1 MAWPGGSA
9 ARTSPED
16 ARTGR
21 IGMCQRSAPTRDRQ
35 TKKAPRSRA
44 GPSVDAS
51 KRRHL
56 SGTGED
62 GPCDQRQVAGE
73 EFTRNAPGAEIRPG
87 TKPCT
92 SHVTVSPGAITFDA
106 MVLTGTRAAGMF
118 GLVEPGDSLHFT

>member
-1 MAWPGGSA
+1 MTSPGGDA

-21 IGMCQRSAPTRDRQ
+21 IGMCQRSASTHDRQ
-35 TKKAPRSRA
+35 KTTAPRSRA
-44 GPSVDAS
+44 GPSLDGS
-51 KRRHL
+51 KSRLL

-62 GPCDQRQVAGE
+62 DPGDQRQVAGE

-92 SHVTVSPGAITFDA
+92 SQVTVSPGAITFDA